1 MADEAAAQAP
11 PAPPRP
17 AKRRWFGRDAVGWAG
32 GWLAVLLLAIW
43 LQRLSP
49 GWLMGAA
56 GGAAAWAL
64 LARSA
69 ARPWRIAGG
78 VALAL
83 AIGLA
88 ARTQWRLW
96 EIANRWEDR
105 TVRAAS
111 AASRPPAALPATDTA
126 GGDSVLPGLK
136 TRVEDRAG
144 GRVQAGLD
152 DLFDRGGRAILGV
165 AEIVS
170 PRTPVTAALFSR
182 VDAIRQAHGMT
193 ALAIYRANGSPLVW
207 AGEHRGTVPDSVR
220 RGLVKSSFSAG
231 PLFGYVYFAERLR
244 SGNVA
249 VAAVL
254 LDAHVAVGEGTEPY
268 ADQFARANGIVP
280 NFTTPELAQ
289 GEVIWDWTT
298 QNTTILSGV
307 FETLTQD
314 RWRAR
319 VSQRGRWEVAGAWM
333 IAALILALAWYRG
346 AGKGPGPPVAV
357 LTASL
362 IVIPLGVLL
371 GDTMGAASVFSP
383 LRFVLPFPGDF
394 TLGQLLLALTGL
406 AVWLLAR
413 LQPARFAERIP
424 FGLRVV
430 LAAGALVGA
439 LALVDASVAAGV
451 LADRTAG
458 GAPLVVALALL
469 GAIPLFV
476 LIGRGGER
484 ALRPGLVVA
493 AMLIAGA
500 LGVGLVT
507 WWRPGREAPVWVAAA
522 WALPFLVA
530 SLGLPRAEVRRG
542 ALLPWVCAG
551 WIAGTLALSSLWTL
565 HLNERLRESERE
577 IGRLGTQAD
586 PFLDFL
592 LRQFSEQVLR
602 LDAEGREGVSLLY
615 QAWVEA
621 GLAREG
627 YEGRVSLW
635 DRGLISTE
643 LRLAEATLPTE
654 RVATLLDRARR
665 DEGPQ
670 LERVTDVPG
679 LHYLLVV
686 PLAGG
691 QSVSVAVPPR
701 AYLGR
706 SNSLARFL
714 DPGKTAD
721 AGDAEATLSL
731 VSAPH
736 VPTSPPGGPLRWVRA
751 EDGAGWRSDA
761 AVAFP
766 RQGMH
771 AHLLVPTPT
780 RLILLARG
788 MLALVMV
795 LGVATAAWAL
805 ARTLCGEPLGVE
817 PARWGWLFT
826 FRGRLTGALFIFFLL
841 PMAAFGATA
850 YRALSREVE
859 RTAAALADR
868 ALTQAA
874 SESHGQPLGELARHV
889 GADLLLYQDG
899 VLSQAAAPEVI
910 DLGLYHAW
918 LPPSVFLDFAVGEAA
933 ERVEDRELAGHEYL
947 VAYRRFGARDVL
959 ASPTPL
965 ATGEIARRQSELADV
980 VALAGLFGAALSVVL
995 SLLVGRNL
1003 SRPIEALSGAASA
1016 VGAGDLSV
1024 RLPGGRRDE
1033 FGRVYRSFN
1042 RMVRSLRQARSA
1054 LESETRRTEAIVSE
1068 AGTGVLALDAQG
1080 RVQLINPRAG
1090 QILGAEVPVG
1100 ARIPEDRPLPAAV
1113 AATVREFQASGA
1125 RERVEERD
1133 VEGRMIRLRM
1143 RGLEMD
1149 GPRGAVL
1156 VIEDVTNEIT
1166 SARVL
1171 AWGEMARQVAHEIK
1185 NPLTPIKLAVQH
1197 VRRAWADGRDDF
1209 GTILDRN
1216 VEAVLREIDHLG
1228 EISRAFARFGAPAE
1242 PGAPVDAVDVHR
1254 VADEVLALYRG
1265 GRDGIAYTLDVPVDA
1280 PRVHA
1285 RAGELKEVLV
1295 NVLENARGALD
1306 GDGEVSIRAAET
1318 GGGQWL
1324 HVDVTD
1330 SGEGI
1335 PAESL
1340 PRIFEP
1346 QFSTKS
1352 SGTGLGLAI
1361 VRRLVESWGGEVTV
1375 DSVPGEGTTVHL
1387 RLRVVDGEGGN

>member
-17 AKRRWFGRDAVGWAG
+17 VGRRFPGRDAVGWAG

-43 LQRLSP
+43 LQRLTP
-49 GWLMGAA
+49 GWLAGAA

-105 TVRAAS
+105 EVRVTA
-111 AASRPPAALPATDTA
+111 A
-126 GGDSVLPGLK
+126 GGAAARDTTLPGLK

-144 GRVQAGLD
+144 ARVQAGLD
-152 DLFDRGGRAILGV
+152 ELFDRGGHAILDV

-170 PRTPVTAALFSR
+170 PRIPVTAGLFQR
-182 VDAIRQAHGMT
+182 VDAIRQAHGIT
-193 ALAIYRANGSPLVW
+193 ALAIFRPNGSPLVW
-207 AGEHRGTVPDSVR
+207 AGEHRGTVPDSVA
-220 RGLVKSSFSAG
+220 RGLVKSSFSSG

-268 ADQFARANGIVP
+268 ADVFARRNGIVP
-280 NFTTPELAQ
+280 HFTTPELAQ

-319 VSQRGRWEVAGAWM
+319 VSQRGRWEVAAAWA
-333 IAALILALAWYRG
+333 IAAFLLALAWYRG
-346 AGKGPGPPVAV
+346 ARKAPGAPVAV

-362 IVIPLGVLL
+362 ILIPLGVLL

-383 LRFVLPFPGDF
+383 LRFVLPVPGDF

-430 LAAGALVGA
+430 LAAAALVGA

-451 LADRTAG
+451 LAGRTAG
-458 GAPLVVALALL
+458 GAPLVVALTLL

-484 ALRPGLVVA
+484 AVRPEAVVA
-493 AMLIAGA
+493 ALLIAGA
-500 LGVGLVT
+500 LGLGLVT
-507 WWRPGREAPVWVAAA
+507 WWRPGREAPVWLAAA

-530 SLGLPRAEVRRG
+530 SLGLPRSEVRRG

-551 WIAGTLALSSLWTL
+551 WIAGTLALSTLWTL

-577 IGRLGTQAD
+577 IAKLGTQAD

-602 LDAEGREGVSLLY
+602 LDAEGRQGVSLLY

-635 DRGLISTE
+635 DDGLIANE
-643 LRLAEATLPTE
+643 LRLADAALPPD
-654 RVATLLDRARR
+654 RVAALLDQARR
-665 DEGPQ
+665 EEGPA

-686 PLAGG
+686 PLTGG

-706 SNSLARFL
+706 STSLARFL
-714 DPGKTAD
+714 DPGKPEA
-721 AGDAEATLSL
+721 AGEAAATLSL
-731 VSAPH
+731 VPA
-736 VPTSPPGGPLRWVRA
+736 PPGRAPAGGELRWVR
-751 EDGAGWRSDA
+751 EDGGDGWRSETS
-761 AVAFP
+761 VAFP

-771 AHLLVPTPT
+771 AHLLVPTPSPFILVT
-780 RLILLARG
+780 RG
-788 MLALVMV
+788 VLALVMV

-826 FRGRLTGALFIFFLL
+826 FRGRLTGTLFVFFLL

-874 SESHGQPLGELARHV
+874 SEAHGQPLGELARHV
-889 GADLLLYQDG
+889 GADLLLYEDG

-918 LPPSVFLDFAVGEAA
+918 LPPTVFLDFAVGEAT

-965 ATGEIARRQSELADV
+965 ATGEIARRQRELADV
-980 VALAGLFGAALSVVL
+980 VALAGLMGAALSVVL

-1054 LESETRRTEAIVSE
+1054 LVRETRRTEAIVSE

-1156 VIEDVTNEIT
+1156 VIEDVTSEIT

-1228 EISRAFARFGAPAE
+1228 EISRAFARFGAPVEA
-1242 PGAPVDAVDVHR
+1242 GAPVDAVDVHR
-1254 VADEVLALYRG
+1254 VAEETLALYRG
-1265 GRDGIAYTLDVPVDA
+1265 GHDGIEYVLDVPVDA

-1306 GDGEVSIRAAET
+1306 GGGEVRISAAQT

-1324 HVDVTD
+1324 HVDVADT
-1330 SGEGI
+1330 GEGI

-1387 RLRVVDGEGGN
+1387 RLRVVDKGLPEL

>member
-1 MADEAAAQAP
+1 VEDRIETTVAQDTTAAQAP
-11 PAPPRP
+11 PAPEPPR
-17 AKRRWFGRDAVGWAG
+17 RRPRVRRGALGWAG
-32 GWLAVLLLAIW
+32 GWLAVLLLALW
-43 LQRLSP
+43 LQRLAP
-49 GWLMGAA
+49 GWLIGATL
-56 GGAAAWAL
+56 GAAAWVA
-64 LARSA
+64 LARGVP
-69 ARPWRIAGG
+69 RVGRVLGG

-83 AIGLA
+83 ALALA

-96 EIANRWEDR
+96 EIAHRWDDR
-105 TVRAAS
+105 PVQVSIDSAGRQVRRDTV
-111 AASRPPAALPATDTA
+111 
-126 GGDSVLPGLK
+126 VPGLK
-136 TRVEDRAG
+136 TRVENRAG
-144 GRVQAGLD
+144 ARVQAGLNE
-152 DLFDRGGRAILGV
+152 LFDRGGRAILGAADMV
-165 AEIVS
+165 G
-170 PRTPVTAALFSR
+170 PRVPVTAALFAR
-182 VDAIRQAHGMT
+182 LDEVRREHGIT
-193 ALAIYRANGSPLVW
+193 ALVVYRPGGAPLVW

-220 RGLVKSSFSAG
+220 RGLVKSSFSSG

-254 LDAHVAVGEGTEPY
+254 LDAHVQVGEGVEPY
-268 ADQFARANGIVP
+268 AEQFARRNGIVP
-280 NFTTPELAQ
+280 HFTTPDLAQ
-289 GEVIWDWTT
+289 GEVIWDWST

-314 RWRAR
+314 GWRAR
-319 VSQRGRWEVAGAWM
+319 VSQRGRWEAAGAWAA
-333 IAALILALAWYRG
+333 AALLLALAWYRG
-346 AGKGPGPPVAV
+346 GRRAPGVPVAV

-362 IVIPLGVLL
+362 ILIPLGTLL
-371 GDTMGAASVFSP
+371 GDTLGAASVFSP
-383 LRFVLPFPGDF
+383 LRFVLPLPGDA
-394 TLGQLLLALTGL
+394 TLGQLLLALTGVT
-406 AVWLLAR
+406 VWLLAR

-424 FGLRVV
+424 FPLRVV
-430 LAAGALVGA
+430 LAAAALVGA
-439 LALVDASVAAGV
+439 VALVDASVAAGV
-451 LADRTAG
+451 LADRAAG
-458 GAPLVVALALL
+458 GAPLIVALALL
-469 GAIPLFV
+469 GGIPLFV
-476 LIGRGGER
+476 LIGRGGEGR
-484 ALRPGLVVA
+484 RIRPGAVLA
-493 AMLIAGA
+493 ALLLAAA
-500 LGVGLVT
+500 LGVGLVG
-507 WWRPGREAPVWVAAA
+507 WWRPGREAPLWLPAL
-522 WALPFLVA
+522 WAIPFLAA
-530 SLGLPRAEVRRG
+530 SLGVPRAEVRRG
-542 ALLPWVCAG
+542 ALLPWVCAV
-551 WIAGTLALSSLWTL
+551 WIAGSLALSTLWTM
-565 HLNERLRESERE
+565 HLNERLRGAERE

-602 LDAEGREGVSLLY
+602 LDAEGRQGVSLLY

-627 YEGRVSLW
+627 YEGRVTLW
-635 DRGLISTE
+635 QDGRAGTE
-643 LRLAEATLPTE
+643 LRLADATVPVE
-654 RVATLLDRARR
+654 RVAALLDSARR
-665 DEGPQ
+665 EEGPK
-670 LERVTDVPG
+670 LERVTDVPD

-686 PLAGG
+686 PLTNGV
-691 QSVSVAVPPR
+691 SVSVAVPPR
-701 AYLGR
+701 AYLAR
-706 SNSLARFL
+706 STSLARFL
-714 DPGKTAD
+714 DPGKPAD
-721 AGDAEATLSL
+721 VAEGAATLTL
-731 VSAPH
+731 LHAPSGEA
-736 VPTSPPGGPLRWVRA
+736 PLGPGLRWVRA
-751 EDGAGWRSDA
+751 EDAGWRSET

-766 RQGMH
+766 RATMH
-771 AHLLVPTPT
+771 AHLLVPTPS
-780 RLILLARG
+780 RFILLARG
-788 MLALVMV
+788 GLALVMV
-795 LGVATAAWAL
+795 LLVATAAWAL

-817 PARWGWLFT
+817 PARWAWLFT

-868 ALTQAA
+868 ALTQAE

-889 GADLLLYQDG
+889 DADLLLYRDG
-899 VLSQAAAPEVI
+899 VLAQAAAPEVI

-918 LPPSVFLDFAVGEAA
+918 LPPAVFLDFAVGEAV

-947 VAYRRFGARDVL
+947 VAYRASGERDVL

-965 ATGEIARRQSELADV
+965 ATGEIARRQRELADV

-995 SLLVGRNL
+995 SLLVGRAF

-1054 LESETRRTEAIVSE
+1054 LVRETRRTEAIVSE

-1100 ARIPEDRPLPAAV
+1100 QRIPEDRPLPAAV
-1113 AATVREFQASGA
+1113 AATVREFLGGAA
-1125 RERVEERD
+1125 RERVEERE
-1133 VEGRMIRLRM
+1133 VEGRVIRLRM

-1156 VIEDVTNEIT
+1156 VLEDVTNEIT

-1228 EISRAFARFGAPAE
+1228 EISRAFARFGAPVEA
-1242 PGAPVDAVDVHR
+1242 GAPVDAVDVHR
-1254 VADEVLALYRG
+1254 IAHETLALYRG
-1265 GRDGIAYTLDVPVDA
+1265 GHDGIDYVLDVPVDA

-1295 NVLENARGALD
+1295 NLLENARAALD
-1306 GDGEVSIRAAET
+1306 GGGEVRISAAET

-1324 HVDVTD
+1324 HIDVADT
-1330 SGEGI
+1330 GEGI
-1335 PAESL
+1335 PADSL
-1340 PRIFEP
+1340 SRIFEP

-1375 DSVPGEGTTVHL
+1375 DSTPGEGTTVHL
-1387 RLRVVDGEGGN
+1387 RLRVVDGGTV

>member
-1 MADEAAAQAP
+1 MADEPAAQAP
-11 PAPPRP
+11 AAPPRR
-17 AKRRWFGRDAVGWAG
+17 ARRRLPGRDALGWAG

-43 LQRLSP
+43 LQRLTP
-49 GWLMGAA
+49 GWLAGAA
-56 GGAAAWAL
+56 GAAAAWGL
-64 LARSA
+64 LARFA
-69 ARPWRIAGG
+69 ARGWRLAGG

-83 AIGLA
+83 AVVLA

-96 EIANRWEDR
+96 EIAHRWEDR
-105 TVRAAS
+105 TV
-111 AASRPPAALPATDTA
+111 PAAA
-126 GGDSVLPGLK
+126 GGGGRADSAVVVPGLR

-144 GRVQAGLD
+144 ARVQAGLD
-152 DLFDRGGRAILGV
+152 DIFDRGGRAVLG
-165 AEIVS
+165 AADIVG
-170 PRTPVTAALFSR
+170 PRVPVTEALFAR
-182 VDAIRQAHGMT
+182 MDAIRRDEGVT
-193 ALAIYRANGSPLVW
+193 ALAVYRPDGSPLVW

-231 PLFGYVYFAERLR
+231 PLFGYVYFAERLQ

-254 LDAHVAVGEGTEPY
+254 LDAHVAVGEGTVPY
-268 ADQFARANGIVP
+268 ADRFAERNGIVP
-280 NFTTPELAQ
+280 QFTTPELAQ
-289 GEVIWDWTT
+289 GDVIWDWTT
-298 QNTTILSGV
+298 QDTRILSGV

-314 RWRAR
+314 RWRER
-319 VSQRGRWEVAGAWM
+319 VSQRGRWEVACAWAA
-333 IAALILALAWYRG
+333 AALVLALAWYRDPRRS
-346 AGKGPGPPVAV
+346 PGPPIAV

-362 IVIPLGVLL
+362 IAIPLGTLL
-371 GDTMGAASVFSP
+371 GDTAGAASVFSP
-383 LRFVLPFPGDF
+383 VRFVLPLPGDA

-424 FGLRVV
+424 FPLRVA
-430 LAAGALVGA
+430 LAGAALVGA

-451 LADRTAG
+451 LADRPAG

-469 GAIPLFV
+469 AAIPLFV
-476 LIGRGGER
+476 LIGYGETDR
-484 ALRPGLVVA
+484 PLRWEAVA
-493 AMLIAGA
+493 AALLLAGGMGLA
-500 LGVGLVT
+500 LVG
-507 WWRPGREAPVWVAAA
+507 WWRPGREAPVWIAAA
-522 WALPFLVA
+522 WAVPFTLA
-530 SLGLPRAEVRRG
+530 SLGLPRSEVRRG
-542 ALLPWVCAG
+542 ALLPWICAG
-551 WIAGTLALSSLWTL
+551 WIAGTLALSTLWTL

-577 IGRLGTQAD
+577 IARLGTQAD

-602 LDAEGREGVSLLY
+602 LDAEGRQGVSLLY

-627 YEGRVSLW
+627 YEGRVTLW
-635 DRGLISTE
+635 EHGQVGTE
-643 LRLAEATLPTE
+643 LRLADAALPAERIAALTEASRGE
-654 RVATLLDRARR
+654 
-665 DEGPQ
+665 EGPQ

-686 PLAGG
+686 PLTGG
-691 QSVSVAVPPR
+691 RSVSVVVPPR

-706 SNSLARFL
+706 ATSLARFL
-714 DPGKTAD
+714 DPGGEPAPPAD
-721 AGDAEATLSL
+721 EAATLVLVPASAEAAHP
-731 VSAPH
+731 V
-736 VPTSPPGGPLRWVRA
+736 GGLRWLPD
-751 EDGAGWRSDA
+751 EGGAGWRSET

-771 AHLLVPTPT
+771 AHLRVPTPSN
-780 RLILLARG
+780 LLLVARG

-795 LGVATAAWAL
+795 LLVATAAWAL

-817 PARWGWLFT
+817 RARWGWLFT
-826 FRGRLTGALFIFFLL
+826 FRGRLTVALFVFFLL

-850 YRALSREVE
+850 YRALSREVV

-874 SESHGQPLGELARHV
+874 SESHGQPLGDLARHV
-889 GADLLLYQDG
+889 GADLLLYQRG
-899 VLSQAAAPEVI
+899 VLSGAATPEVI

-918 LPPSVFLDFAVGEAA
+918 LPPSVFLDFAVGEAV
-933 ERVEDRELAGHEYL
+933 ERVENRQLAGHEYL
-947 VAYRRFGARDVL
+947 VAYRRFGANDVL

-965 ATGEIARRQSELADV
+965 ATGEIARRQREMADV
-980 VALAGLFGAALSVVL
+980 VALGGLFGAALSVVL
-995 SLLVGRNL
+995 SLLVGRAF

-1042 RMVRSLRQARSA
+1042 RMVRSIREARSA
-1054 LESETRRTEAIVSE
+1054 LVRETRRTEAIVSE

-1113 AATVREFQASGA
+1113 AGTVREFLGSGA
-1125 RERVEERD
+1125 RERVEERE
-1133 VEGRMIRLRM
+1133 VEGRVIRLRM

-1156 VIEDVTNEIT
+1156 VLEDVTNEIT

-1216 VEAVLREIDHLG
+1216 VDAVLREIDHLG

-1242 PGAPVDAVDVHR
+1242 PGAPLDAVDVRR

-1265 GRDGIAYTLDVPVDA
+1265 GRDGIEYRLEVPVDA
-1280 PRVHA
+1280 PPVHA

-1295 NVLENARGALD
+1295 NVLENARAALD
-1306 GDGEVSIRAAET
+1306 GGGEVRICAAET

-1324 HVDVTD
+1324 HVDVADT
-1330 SGEGI
+1330 GEGI

-1387 RLRVVDGEGGN
+1387 RLRVVGSE

>member
-11 PAPPRP
+11 PAPSHP
-17 AKRRWFGRDAVGWAG
+17 ARRSFGRDEVGWAG
-32 GWLAVLLLAIW
+32 GWLAVLLLALW
-43 LQRLSP
+43 LQRLTP
-49 GWLMGAA
+49 GWLLGAA

-64 LARSA
+64 LTRSA
-69 ARPWRIAGG
+69 ARPWRVAGG

-83 AIGLA
+83 AILLA
-88 ARTQWRLW
+88 GRTQWRLW
-96 EIANRWEDR
+96 EIAHGWEDR
-105 TVRAAS
+105 PAPASARAA
-111 AASRPPAALPATDTA
+111 
-126 GGDSVLPGLK
+126 GDSVLPGLK
-136 TRVEDRAG
+136 TRVENRAG
-144 GRVQAGLD
+144 ARVQAGLD
-152 DLFDRGGRAILGV
+152 DIFDRGGRATLG
-165 AEIVS
+165 AADLLG
-170 PRTPVTAALFSR
+170 PRSPVTAGLFAR
-182 VDAIRQAHGMT
+182 LDEVRRAQGMT
-193 ALAIYRANGSPLVW
+193 ALAVYRPDGSPLVW

-220 RGLVKSSFSAG
+220 RGQVKSSFSSG

-249 VAAVL
+249 VAAML

-268 ADQFARANGIVP
+268 ADLFARRNGIVP
-280 NFTTPELAQ
+280 RFTAPELAQ
-289 GEVIWDWTT
+289 GEVIWDWST

-319 VSQRGRWEVAGAWM
+319 VSQRGRWEAAAAWAA
-333 IAALILALAWYRG
+333 AALLLALAWYRG
-346 AGKGPGPPVAV
+346 ARRAPGVPVAV

-362 IVIPLGVLL
+362 ILIPLGVLL
-371 GDTMGAASVFSP
+371 GDTAGAASVFSP
-383 LRFVLPFPGDF
+383 VRFVLPLPGDA

-424 FGLRVV
+424 FALRVV
-430 LAAGALVGA
+430 LAAAALVGA

-451 LADRTAG
+451 LADRPAG

-469 GAIPLFV
+469 AAIPLFV
-476 LIGRGGER
+476 LIGRGGAER
-484 ALRPGLVVA
+484 AVRPDAVLA
-493 AMLIAGA
+493 ALLLAGA
-500 LGVGLVT
+500 LGLGLVA

-522 WALPFLVA
+522 WAAPFLLA
-530 SLGLPRAEVRRG
+530 SLGLPRSEVRRG

-551 WIAGTLALSSLWTL
+551 WIAGTLALSTLWTL

-577 IGRLGTQAD
+577 ISRLGTQAD

-602 LDAEGREGVSLLY
+602 LDAEGRQGVSLLY

-627 YEGRVSLW
+627 YEGRVTLW
-635 DRGLISTE
+635 QDGRTATE
-643 LRLAEATLPTE
+643 LRLAEATVPGD
-654 RVATLLDRARR
+654 RVAALLETARR

-686 PLAGG
+686 PLTGG
-691 QSVSVAVPPR
+691 WSVSVAVPPR

-706 SNSLARFL
+706 STSLARFL
-714 DPGKTAD
+714 DPGEE
-721 AGDAEATLSL
+721 AGDGGESAATLSL
-731 VSAPH
+731 VPAPAG
-736 VPTSPPGGPLRWVRA
+736 TAQPGGGLRWVHA
-751 EDGAGWRSDA
+751 ETGWRSET

-766 RQGMH
+766 RAVMH
-771 AHLLVPTPT
+771 AHLLVPTPSQ
-780 RLILLARG
+780 LILLARG
-788 MLALVMV
+788 LLALVLV
-795 LGVATAAWAL
+795 LGVGTAVWAL

-817 PARWGWLFT
+817 RTQWGWLFT
-826 FRGRLTGALFIFFLL
+826 FRGRLTVALFVFFLL

-874 SESHGQPLGELARHV
+874 SEAHGQPLGELARHV
-889 GADLLLYQDG
+889 GADLLLYQEG
-899 VLSQAAAPEVI
+899 VLRQAAAPEVI

-918 LPPSVFLDFAVGEAA
+918 LPPSVFLDFAVGEAT

-965 ATGEIARRQSELADV
+965 AVGEIARRQRELADV
-980 VALAGLFGAALSVVL
+980 VALAGLIGAALSIVL
-995 SLLVGRNL
+995 ALAVGRAF

-1054 LESETRRTEAIVSE
+1054 LVRETRRTEAIVSE

-1100 ARIPEDRPLPAAV
+1100 TRIPEDRPLPAAV
-1113 AATVREFQASGA
+1113 AATVREFLGSGA
-1125 RERVEERD
+1125 TERVEERE
-1133 VEGRMIRLRM
+1133 VEGRVVRLRM

-1156 VIEDVTNEIT
+1156 VLEDVTNEIT

-1265 GRDGIAYTLDVPVDA
+1265 GRDGIEYGLDVPVDA

-1306 GDGEVSIRAAET
+1306 GGGSVRISAAET

-1387 RLRVVDGEGGN
+1387 RLRVVDGDGST